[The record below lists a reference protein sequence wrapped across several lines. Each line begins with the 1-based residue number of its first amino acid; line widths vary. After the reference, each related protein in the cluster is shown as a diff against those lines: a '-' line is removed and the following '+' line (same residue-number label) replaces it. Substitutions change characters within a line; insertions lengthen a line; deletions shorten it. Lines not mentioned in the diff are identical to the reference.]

1 MIRFLII
8 SVILFAINACSYEPL
23 LSSKNFDFELIIE
36 STAGNENVNKIIIEE
51 LKKKSKGN
59 KKYNVELLSEIDRE
73 IISSSE
79 QGDPIIYKLEI
90 NTDFKISKDGK
101 SLFKNKISK
110 QSTYN
115 NIDDK
120 FELDK
125 YEEKILENLSKN
137 ISSEILNAVKIIK

>member
-1 MIRFLII
+1 MIRLLFTSIILI
-8 SVILFAINACSYEPL
+8 AINACSYEPL
-23 LSSKNFDFELIIE
+23 LLSKNFDFELIIE

>member
-1 MIRFLII
+1 M
-8 SVILFAINACSYEPL
+8 
-23 LSSKNFDFELIIE
+23 
-36 STAGNENVNKIIIEE
+36 
-51 LKKKSKGN
+51 
-59 KKYNVELLSEIDRE
+59 
-73 IISSSE
+73 
-79 QGDPIIYKLEI
+79 EI

>member
-23 LSSKNFDFELIIE
+23 LSSKNYDFELIIK
-36 STAGNENVNKIIIEE
+36 STAGNENVNKIIVKE
-51 LKKKSKGN
+51 LKKKSVGN
-59 KKYNVELLSEIDRE
+59 KKYSVEFSSEIDKQ
-73 IISSSE
+73 IVSSNE
-79 QGDPIIYKLEI
+79 QGDPIIYRLEI

-101 SLFKNKISK
+101 NILKNKISK
-110 QSTYN
+110 QSNYN

-125 YEEKILENLSKN
+125 YEDKILENLSKN
-137 ISSEILNAVKIIK
+137 ISSEILNTVKMIK

>member
-1 MIRFLII
+1 MIRLLFTSIILI
-8 SVILFAINACSYEPL
+8 AINACSYEPL

>member
-1 MIRFLII
+1 MG
-8 SVILFAINACSYEPL
+8 
-23 LSSKNFDFELIIE
+23 
-36 STAGNENVNKIIIEE
+36 T
-51 LKKKSKGN
+51 
-59 KKYNVELLSEIDRE
+59 KKYSLEFSSEIDKE
-73 IISSSE
+73 IVSSNE

-101 SLFKNKISK
+101 NILKNKISK
-110 QSTYN
+110 QSNYN

-137 ISSEILNAVKIIK
+137 ISSEILNAVKMIK

>member
-1 MIRFLII
+1 MIRLLFTSIILI
-8 SVILFAINACSYEPL
+8 VINACSYEPL

>member
-8 SVILFAINACSYEPL
+8 SVILFSINACSYEPL
-23 LSSKNFDFELIIE
+23 LSSKNYDFELIIK
-36 STAGNENVNKIIIEE
+36 STAGNENVNKIIVKE
-51 LKKKSKGN
+51 LKKKSVGN
-59 KKYNVELLSEIDRE
+59 KKYSVEFSSEIDKQ
-73 IISSSE
+73 IVSSNE
-79 QGDPIIYKLEI
+79 QGDPIIYRLEI

-101 SLFKNKISK
+101 NILKNKISK
-110 QSTYN
+110 QSNYN

-137 ISSEILNAVKIIK
+137 ISSEILNSVKMIK